1 MADVVQAV
9 VASLP
14 EGASIAEIL
23 DEVRSLHLEN
33 LIGTLQSQDFASDIH
48 LIETLVY
55 KFDLIY
61 DDVKVVLSKLNSE
74 MAKNPAL
81 EQIYNYLK
89 SNKEIRQEVRKVSD
103 CCFPCL
109 RKSEKP

>member
-9 VASLP
+9 VAALP
-14 EGASIAEIL
+14 EGASIADIL
-23 DEVRSLHLEN
+23 DEVRSMNIQNIL
-33 LIGTLQSQDFASDIH
+33 GTLQSQDFASDIH
-48 LIETLVY
+48 LIETLVH

-61 DDVKVVLSKLNSE
+61 GDVKIILSSLNSE

-89 SNKEIRQEVRKVSD
+89 SNKSIRQEVHKVTG
-103 CCFPCL
+103 CFPCF
-109 RKSEKP
+109 RKSVQP